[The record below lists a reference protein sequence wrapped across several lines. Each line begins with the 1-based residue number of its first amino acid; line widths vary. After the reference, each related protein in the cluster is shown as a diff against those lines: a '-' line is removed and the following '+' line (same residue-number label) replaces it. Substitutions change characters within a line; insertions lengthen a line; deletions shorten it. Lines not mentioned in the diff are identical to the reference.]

1 MIYDF
6 INLEKDSPTPLY
18 KQLYSSIRKAIENN
32 GLTKGDKLV
41 SIRALSK
48 ALGISKTTVEAA
60 YNQLCAEG
68 YIKNSPQRGYFI
80 QGQVLTIEEKNEIN
94 NSADTALNHNYVKY
108 DFSSKSV
115 TVDSTGIKLWKK
127 YVKSYLNKDYILSSY
142 GDPQGEY
149 SLRRALSFYSY
160 SVRGVIATE
169 ENIVIGAGTQS
180 LLYLICGLLRKYG
193 TKIAVEKD
201 ASMHFIKVFN
211 DCGFDIVKI
220 DSDHKGI
227 RIDLIKN
234 ENPDFL
240 LINPSGSLK
249 SGDRMKMERRYEL
262 IEWAN
267 ENNKFIIEDDYN
279 GEIVYNSRT
288 VPALQCSAAQSI
300 IYLGS
305 FSKLLLPSVRIGYM
319 VLPEKLKEIYIKNKH
334 DLNQTASKIEQLALA
349 DYIRDG
355 QLERHLRR
363 LKKIYGEKSN
373 LIESALYKQLEKTY
387 KNDFQIKL
395 FETSLAYEIT
405 IYEITDSDKLNSL
418 LTDESISIISAECDI
433 KRTIIKIGFSGIN
446 ALEIEN
452 AVEKLFSIISSAL
465 KINE

>member
-6 INLEKDSPTPLY
+6 IHLDSSSPIPLY

-60 YNQLCAEG
+60 YSQLCAEG
-68 YIKNSPQRGYFI
+68 YIKNSPQRGFFI
-80 QGQVLTIEEKNEIN
+80 QGQVLTLKEKNSDNGTEQK
-94 NSADTALNHNYVKY
+94 NSSAGFIRY

-115 TVDSTGIKLWKK
+115 TVDSTGIKLWRK
-127 YVKSYLNKDYILSSY
+127 YVKTYLNKDYIISSY

-160 SVRGVIATE
+160 SVRSVVATE
-169 ENIVIGAGTQS
+169 DDIVIGAGTQS
-180 LLYLICGLLRKYG
+180 LLYLLCGLLRGIG

-201 ASMHFIKVFN
+201 ASRHFIRVFN
-211 DCGFDIVKI
+211 DCGFEVIKI
-220 DSDHKGI
+220 GSDDKGI
-227 RIDLIKN
+227 SLDKIKD

-262 IEWAN
+262 IEWA
-267 ENNKFIIEDDYN
+267 EKNNKFIIEDDYN
-279 GEIVYNSRT
+279 GELVYNSHS
-288 VPALQCSAAQSI
+288 VPALQCSAAQSV

-319 VLPEKLKEIYIKNKH
+319 VLPEMLKEIYQKFKP

-363 LKKIYGEKSN
+363 LKKSYAEKSS
-373 LIESALYKQLEKTY
+373 LIENKLSEKLDPNLLYK
-387 KNDFQIKL
+387 IKL

-405 IYEITDSDKLNSL
+405 INTQLVIDRLKQSL
-418 LTDESISIISAECDI
+418 KDEQIAIISAEAENG
-433 KRTIIKIGFSGIN
+433 KATVKIGFSGIESEN
-446 ALEIEN
+446 IEY
-452 AVEKLFSIISSAL
+452 AVKKLCSIISECKA
-465 KINE
+465 

>member
-1 MIYDF
+1 MLYDF
-6 INLEKDSPTPLY
+6 INLDNSSPIPLY

-41 SIRALSK
+41 SIRALSN

-60 YNQLCAEG
+60 YSQLCAEG
-68 YIKNSPQRGYFI
+68 YIKNSPQRGFFI
-80 QGQVLTIEEKNEIN
+80 QGQVLALKEKTTENGSPLTNASSKFIK
-94 NSADTALNHNYVKY
+94 H

-115 TVDSTGIKLWKK
+115 TVDSTGIKLWRK
-127 YVKSYLNKDYILSSY
+127 YVKAYLNKDYIISSY

-160 SVRGVIATE
+160 SVRSVVATE
-169 ENIVIGAGTQS
+169 EDIVIGAGTQS
-180 LLYLICGLLRKYG
+180 LLYLLCGLLRGFG
-193 TKIAVEKD
+193 TKIAVEND
-201 ASMHFIKVFN
+201 ASRHFIRVFK
-211 DCGFDIVKI
+211 DCGFEIVKI
-220 DSDHKGI
+220 DSDDKGVS
-227 RIDLIKN
+227 IDKIKN

-249 SGDRMKMERRYEL
+249 SGDRIKMERRFEL
-262 IEWAN
+262 IEWAHIN
-267 ENNKFIIEDDYN
+267 HKFIIEDDYN
-279 GEIVYNSRT
+279 GELVYNSRS
-288 VPALQCSAAQSI
+288 VPALQCSDAKAV

-319 VLPEKLKEIYIKNKH
+319 VLPEGLLEPYNKIKR

-363 LKKIYGEKSN
+363 LKKSYGEKSN
-373 LIESALYKQLEKTY
+373 VIERILSNRLKPSEQYG
-387 KNDFQIKL
+387 IKL

-405 IYEITDSDKLNSL
+405 INSPLDLDLLNKKLR
-418 LTDESISIISAECDI
+418 DESIAIISAENGNG
-433 KRTIIKIGFSGIN
+433 KTTVKIGFSGI
-446 ALEIEN
+446 EKDDIE
-452 AVEKLFSIISSAL
+452 AAADKLCKIIQEC
-465 KINE
+465 K

>member
-6 INLEKDSPTPLY
+6 INLDKDSPIPLY
-18 KQLYSSIRKAIENN
+18 KQLYSSIRKAIESN

-41 SIRALSK
+41 SIRSLSK
-48 ALGISKTTVEAA
+48 ALEISKTTVEAA
-60 YNQLCAEG
+60 YSQLCAEG

-80 QGQVLTIEEKNEIN
+80 QGQVLKIKEKNQSD
-94 NSADTALNHNYVKY
+94 NSDDTALNHNLIKY

-142 GDPQGEY
+142 GNPQGEY
-149 SLRRALSFYSY
+149 NLRRALSFYCY
-160 SVRGVIATE
+160 SVRGVIATQDD
-169 ENIVIGAGTQS
+169 IVIGAGTQS
-180 LLYLICGLLRKYG
+180 LLYLICGLLRKHG

-201 ASMHFIKVFN
+201 ASRHFIKVFS

-220 DSDHKGI
+220 DSDEQGI
-227 RIDLIKN
+227 KIDTIK
-234 ENPDFL
+234 EESPDLL

-249 SGDRMKMERRYEL
+249 SGERMKMERRYEL
-262 IEWAN
+262 IEWA
-267 ENNKFIIEDDYN
+267 ENNGKFIIEDDYN

-288 VPALQCSAAQSI
+288 IPALQCSATQSI

-319 VLPEKLKEIYIKNKH
+319 VLPESLKEAYYKSRN

-349 DYIRDG
+349 DYISDG

-363 LKKIYGEKSN
+363 LKKIYAEKSV
-373 LIESALYKQLEKTY
+373 LIESELNKHLSNICKDA
-387 KNDFQIKL
+387 FQIKL

-405 IYEITDSDKLNSL
+405 IFKSADIDKLNL
-418 LTDESISIISAECDI
+418 LLDSESISIISAECFRD
-433 KRTIIKIGFSGIN
+433 KTQIKIGFSGIDTF
-446 ALEIEN
+446 EIEN
-452 AVEKLFSIISSAL
+452 AMSKLFSAISKAL
-465 KINE
+465 Q

>member
-6 INLEKDSPTPLY
+6 IHLDNSSSTPLY

-60 YNQLCAEG
+60 YSQLCAEG
-68 YIKNSPQRGYFI
+68 YIKNSPQRGFFI
-80 QGQVLTIEEKNEIN
+80 QGQVLALKEK
-94 NSADTALNHNYVKY
+94 STADGITAGISTGNRVKY
-108 DFSSKSV
+108 DLSSKSV
-115 TVDSTGIKLWKK
+115 TVDSTGIKLWRK
-127 YVKSYLNKDYILSSY
+127 YVKAYLNKDYIISSY

-160 SVRGVIATE
+160 SVRSVVATE
-169 ENIVIGAGTQS
+169 DDIVIGAGTQS
-180 LLYLICGLLRKYG
+180 LLYLLCGLLRGFG

-201 ASMHFIKVFN
+201 ASRHFIRVFK
-211 DCGFDIVKI
+211 DCGFEVVKI
-220 DSDHKGI
+220 GSDDKGI
-227 RIDLIKN
+227 SLDKIKD
-234 ENPDFL
+234 EDPDFL

-262 IEWAN
+262 IEWAEKN
-267 ENNKFIIEDDYN
+267 DKYIIEDDYN
-279 GEIVYNSRT
+279 GELVYNSHT
-288 VPALQCSAAQSI
+288 IPALQCSSSKTV

-319 VLPEKLKEIYIKNKH
+319 VLPERLKEIYQKFKP

-363 LKKIYGEKSN
+363 LKKSYCEKSIAIMQMLTDN
-373 LIESALYKQLEKTY
+373 LKPSEEYK
-387 KNDFQIKL
+387 IKL

-405 IYEITDSDKLNSL
+405 INTQLVIDRLKQSL
-418 LTDESISIISAECDI
+418 KDEQIAIISAEAENG
-433 KRTIIKIGFSGIN
+433 KTTVKIGFSGI
-446 ALEIEN
+446 EIEN
-452 AVEKLFSIISSAL
+452 IEYAVKKLCSIISECKA
-465 KINE
+465 

>member
-6 INLEKDSPTPLY
+6 IHLDNSSSTPLY

-60 YNQLCAEG
+60 YSQLCAEG
-68 YIKNSPQRGYFI
+68 YIKNSPQRGFFI
-80 QGQVLTIEEKNEIN
+80 QGQVLALKEKSTADGITAEISTVN
-94 NSADTALNHNYVKY
+94 RVKY
-108 DFSSKSV
+108 DLSSKSV
-115 TVDSTGIKLWKK
+115 TVDSTGIQLWRK
-127 YVKSYLNKDYILSSY
+127 YVKAYLNKDYIISSY

-160 SVRGVIATE
+160 SVRSVVATE
-169 ENIVIGAGTQS
+169 EDIVIGAGTQS
-180 LLYLICGLLRKYG
+180 LLYLLCGLLRGFG
-193 TKIAVEKD
+193 TKIAVEND
-201 ASMHFIKVFN
+201 ASRHFIRVFK
-211 DCGFDIVKI
+211 DCGFEVLKI
-220 DSDHKGI
+220 GSDDKGI
-227 RIDLIKN
+227 SLDKIKD
-234 ENPDFL
+234 EDPDFL

-262 IEWAN
+262 IEWAEKN
-267 ENNKFIIEDDYN
+267 DKYIIEDDYN
-279 GEIVYNSRT
+279 GELVYNSHT
-288 VPALQCSAAQSI
+288 IPALQCSAAQSV

-319 VLPEKLKEIYIKNKH
+319 VLPDKLKGIYLNVKS

-363 LKKIYGEKSN
+363 LKKSYGEKSN
-373 LIESALYKQLEKTY
+373 AIESRLREKLTTNGDY
-387 KNDFQIKL
+387 EIKL

-405 IYEITDSDKLNSL
+405 VNSQIDLNLLNEKLKNDSLA
-418 LTDESISIISAECDI
+418 IISAESASG
-433 KRTIIKIGFSGIN
+433 KTAIKIGFSGIESEDIDS
-446 ALEIEN
+446 ATD
-452 AVEKLFSIISSAL
+452 KLCKI
-465 KINE
+465 INECNN

>member
-6 INLEKDSPTPLY
+6 IHLDNSSSTPLY

-60 YNQLCAEG
+60 YSQLCAEG
-68 YIKNSPQRGYFI
+68 YIKNSPQRGFFI
-80 QGQVLTIEEKNEIN
+80 QGQVLALKEK
-94 NSADTALNHNYVKY
+94 STADGTAAGNLNTSRVKY
-108 DFSSKSV
+108 DLSSKSV
-115 TVDSTGIKLWKK
+115 TVDSTGIQLWRK
-127 YVKSYLNKDYILSSY
+127 YVKAYLNKDYIISSY

-160 SVRGVIATE
+160 SVRSVVATE
-169 ENIVIGAGTQS
+169 EDIVIGAGTQS
-180 LLYLICGLLRKYG
+180 LLYLLCGLLRGFG
-193 TKIAVEKD
+193 TKIAVEND
-201 ASMHFIKVFN
+201 ASRHFIRVFK
-211 DCGFDIVKI
+211 DCGFEVVKI
-220 DSDHKGI
+220 GSDDKGI
-227 RIDLIKN
+227 SLDKIKD
-234 ENPDFL
+234 EDPDFL

-262 IEWAN
+262 IEWAEKN
-267 ENNKFIIEDDYN
+267 DKYIIEDDYN
-279 GEIVYNSRT
+279 GELVYNSHT
-288 VPALQCSAAQSI
+288 IPALQCSAAQSV

-319 VLPEKLKEIYIKNKH
+319 VLPDKLKGIYLNVKS

-363 LKKIYGEKSN
+363 LKKSYCEKSLAIMQVLTDN
-373 LIESALYKQLEKTY
+373 LKPSEEYK
-387 KNDFQIKL
+387 IKL

-405 IYEITDSDKLNSL
+405 INTPLVIDKLMQRL
-418 LTDESISIISAECDI
+418 KEEQIAIISAEAENG
-433 KRTIIKIGFSGIN
+433 KATVKIGFSGIESEN
-446 ALEIEN
+446 IEY
-452 AVEKLFSIISSAL
+452 AVNKLCSIIAEC
-465 KINE
+465 KA

>member
-6 INLEKDSPTPLY
+6 IHLDNSSSTPLY

-60 YNQLCAEG
+60 YSQLCAEG
-68 YIKNSPQRGYFI
+68 YIKNSPQRGFFI
-80 QGQVLTIEEKNEIN
+80 QGQVLALKEKSTADGITAEISTGN
-94 NSADTALNHNYVKY
+94 RVKY
-108 DFSSKSV
+108 DLSSKSV
-115 TVDSTGIKLWKK
+115 TVDSTGIQLWRK
-127 YVKSYLNKDYILSSY
+127 YVKAYLNKDYIISSY
-142 GDPQGEY
+142 GEPQGEY

-160 SVRGVIATE
+160 SVRSVVATE
-169 ENIVIGAGTQS
+169 EDIVIGAGTQS
-180 LLYLICGLLRKYG
+180 LLYLLCGLLRGFG
-193 TKIAVEKD
+193 TKIAVEND
-201 ASMHFIKVFN
+201 ASRHFIRVFK
-211 DCGFDIVKI
+211 DCGFEVVKI
-220 DSDHKGI
+220 GSDDNGI
-227 RIDLIKN
+227 SLDKIKD
-234 ENPDFL
+234 EDPDFL

-262 IEWAN
+262 IEWAEKN
-267 ENNKFIIEDDYN
+267 DKYIIEDDYN
-279 GEIVYNSRT
+279 GELVYNSHT
-288 VPALQCSAAQSI
+288 IPALQCSAAQSV

-319 VLPEKLKEIYIKNKH
+319 VLPDKLKGIYLNVKS

-363 LKKIYGEKSN
+363 LKKSYCEKSLAIMQVLTDN
-373 LIESALYKQLEKTY
+373 LKLSEEYK
-387 KNDFQIKL
+387 IKL

-405 IYEITDSDKLNSL
+405 INTQLVIDKLMQRL
-418 LTDESISIISAECDI
+418 KEEQIAIISAEAENG
-433 KRTIIKIGFSGIN
+433 KATVKIGFSGIESEN
-446 ALEIEN
+446 IEY
-452 AVEKLFSIISSAL
+452 AVNKLCSIIAEC
-465 KINE
+465 KA

>member
-6 INLEKDSPTPLY
+6 IHLDNSSSTPLY

-60 YNQLCAEG
+60 YSQLCAEG
-68 YIKNSPQRGYFI
+68 YIKNSPQRGFFI
-80 QGQVLTIEEKNEIN
+80 QGQVLALKEK
-94 NSADTALNHNYVKY
+94 STADGTAAGNLNIPRVKY
-108 DFSSKSV
+108 DLSSKSV
-115 TVDSTGIKLWKK
+115 TVDSTGIQLWRK
-127 YVKSYLNKDYILSSY
+127 YVKAYLNKDYIISSY

-160 SVRGVIATE
+160 SVRSVVATE
-169 ENIVIGAGTQS
+169 EDIVIGAGTQS
-180 LLYLICGLLRKYG
+180 LLYLLCGLLRGLG
-193 TKIAVEKD
+193 TKIAVEND
-201 ASMHFIKVFN
+201 ASRHFIRVFK
-211 DCGFDIVKI
+211 DCGFEVVKI
-220 DSDHKGI
+220 GSDDKGI
-227 RIDLIKN
+227 SLDKIKD
-234 ENPDFL
+234 EDPDFL

-262 IEWAN
+262 IEWAEKN
-267 ENNKFIIEDDYN
+267 DKYIIEDDYN
-279 GEIVYNSRT
+279 GELVYNSHT
-288 VPALQCSAAQSI
+288 IPALQCSAAQSV

-319 VLPEKLKEIYIKNKH
+319 VLPDKLKGIYLNVKS

-363 LKKIYGEKSN
+363 LKKSYCEKSLAIMQVLTDN
-373 LIESALYKQLEKTY
+373 LKPSEEYK
-387 KNDFQIKL
+387 IKL

-405 IYEITDSDKLNSL
+405 INTPLVIDKLMQRL
-418 LTDESISIISAECDI
+418 KDEQIAIISAEAENG
-433 KRTIIKIGFSGIN
+433 KATVKIGFSGIESEN
-446 ALEIEN
+446 IEY
-452 AVEKLFSIISSAL
+452 AVNKLCSIIAEC
-465 KINE
+465 KA

>member
-6 INLEKDSPTPLY
+6 IHLDSSSPIPLY

-60 YNQLCAEG
+60 YSQLCAEG
-68 YIKNSPQRGYFI
+68 YIKNSPQRGFFI
-80 QGQVLTIEEKNEIN
+80 QGQVLTLKEKNSDN
-94 NSADTALNHNYVKY
+94 GTAQKNSSAGFIRY

-115 TVDSTGIKLWKK
+115 TVDITGIKLWRK
-127 YVKSYLNKDYILSSY
+127 YVKTYLNKDYIISSY

-160 SVRGVIATE
+160 SVRSVVATE
-169 ENIVIGAGTQS
+169 DDIVIGAGTQS
-180 LLYLICGLLRKYG
+180 LLYLLCGLLRGIG

-201 ASMHFIKVFN
+201 ASRHFIRVFK
-211 DCGFDIVKI
+211 DCGFEVIKI
-220 DSDHKGI
+220 GSDDKGI
-227 RIDLIKN
+227 SLDKIKD
-234 ENPDFL
+234 EDPDFL

-262 IEWAN
+262 IEWAEKN
-267 ENNKFIIEDDYN
+267 GKFIIEDDYN
-279 GEIVYNSRT
+279 GELVYNSHS
-288 VPALQCSAAQSI
+288 VPALQCSAAQSV

-319 VLPEKLKEIYIKNKH
+319 VLPERLKEIYQKFKP

-363 LKKIYGEKSN
+363 LKKSYCEKSIAIMQVLTYN
-373 LIESALYKQLEKTY
+373 LKPSEEYK
-387 KNDFQIKL
+387 IKL

-405 IYEITDSDKLNSL
+405 INTQLVIDRLKQSL
-418 LTDESISIISAECDI
+418 KDEQIAIISAEAENG
-433 KRTIIKIGFSGIN
+433 KATVKIGFSGIESEN
-446 ALEIEN
+446 IEY
-452 AVEKLFSIISSAL
+452 AVKKLCSIISECKA
-465 KINE
+465 

>member
-6 INLEKDSPTPLY
+6 IHLDSSSPIPLY

-60 YNQLCAEG
+60 YSQLCAEG
-68 YIKNSPQRGYFI
+68 YIKNSPQRGFFI
-80 QGQVLTIEEKNEIN
+80 QGQVLTLKEKNSDN
-94 NSADTALNHNYVKY
+94 GTAQKNSSAGFIRY

-115 TVDSTGIKLWKK
+115 TVDSTGIKLWRK
-127 YVKSYLNKDYILSSY
+127 YVKAYLNKDYIISSY

-160 SVRGVIATE
+160 SVRSVVATE
-169 ENIVIGAGTQS
+169 EDIVIGAGTQS
-180 LLYLICGLLRKYG
+180 LLYLLCGLLRGIG

-201 ASMHFIKVFN
+201 ASRHFIRVFK
-211 DCGFDIVKI
+211 DCGFEVIKI
-220 DSDHKGI
+220 GSDDKGI
-227 RIDLIKN
+227 SLDKIKD
-234 ENPDFL
+234 EDPDFL

-262 IEWAN
+262 IEWA
-267 ENNKFIIEDDYN
+267 EKNNKFIIEDDYN
-279 GEIVYNSRT
+279 GELVYNSHS
-288 VPALQCSAAQSI
+288 VPALQCSAAQSV

-319 VLPEKLKEIYIKNKH
+319 VLPEMLKEIYQKFKP

-363 LKKIYGEKSN
+363 LKKSYCEKSIAIMQMLTDN
-373 LIESALYKQLEKTY
+373 LKPSEEYK
-387 KNDFQIKL
+387 IKL

-405 IYEITDSDKLNSL
+405 INTQLVIDRLKQSL
-418 LTDESISIISAECDI
+418 KDEQIAIISAEAENG
-433 KRTIIKIGFSGIN
+433 KATFKIGFSGIESEN
-446 ALEIEN
+446 IEY
-452 AVEKLFSIISSAL
+452 AVKKLCSIISECKA
-465 KINE
+465 